1 MRRSSALLATAA
13 LAAASLIVPATAS
26 ADVTDDW
33 LTLTF
38 DQLGKDRVAHVKLSA
53 KSASGVTGVV
63 AKMHYKSTSAEPY
76 ATVPLQRTDGTDND
90 GVWQTDYRTDINAHP
105 GLTAVEVL
113 ITTRDT
119 HSYSKWSTFNDCYTT
134 TVADLTASPAA
145 IDVEHQDVTLRGRAM
160 FQTDRES
167 APQPAPNVTVN
178 GPTSQRPDGTTY
190 PNSTTA
196 GADGTFTMQ
205 YTGAPRATAGV
216 PAQGPL
222 CGRSATAPLTV
233 TKQTTEVTAKRAPG
247 PAVAPGAEI
256 TVEGKVVRHGSA
268 GTVPAVGA
276 TVSVDIPSDMAQTH
290 PMGVTGADGTYKITF
305 KAGLE
310 PGKSAFP
317 TVHAGDNGFLVGSDA
332 DLGLMW
338 VGNGSQLVD
347 FATDKNRTPF
357 AYGDPLVASVRLD
370 LSPGIL
376 TETKQP
382 VYLEYSFDDKTW
394 KTWETATLDGEG
406 TVYFGADKAVTKDA
420 YWRARYPGSTL
431 SAPAVT
437 ESRFIDVKYRTEIYE
452 FNASP
457 EPVAKGKTIT
467 VEGLLY
473 RFQATAGPAPNAPVA
488 IYFKAA
494 GSSAWTK
501 VADTKTA
508 ANGRFKKTFTAS
520 KDGTWMAH
528 FLESSNY
535 RESNAPSDYVDVR

>member
-1 MRRSSALLATAA
+1 MRRSSALLATAV
-13 LAAASLIVPATAS
+13 LAAASFLVPATAE
-26 ADVTDDW
+26 ADVTDSW

-38 DQLGKDRVAHVKLSA
+38 DRLSKDRVARIKLSA
-53 KSASGVTGVV
+53 KSPSGVTGVV
-63 AKMHYKSTSAEPY
+63 AKMRYKSTSAEPY
-76 ATVPLQRTDGTDND
+76 ATVPLQRTEGTDND
-90 GVWQTDYRTDINAHP
+90 GVWQTDYQTDINAHP
-105 GLTAVEVL
+105 GLTVVEVL

-119 HSYSKWSTFNDCYTT
+119 HSYSKWSNFNDCYTT
-134 TVADLTASPAA
+134 TIADLTASPAA

-160 FQTDRES
+160 FQTDGES
-167 APQPAPNVTVN
+167 APQPAPNATVN
-178 GPTSQRPDGTTY
+178 GPTSQRPDGTTS
-190 PNSTTA
+190 PNTATT
-196 GADGTFTMQ
+196 GADGTFTMR
-205 YTGAPRATAGV
+205 YTGAPRATANV

-222 CGRSATAPLTV
+222 CGRGGTAPLTV

-256 TVEGKVVRHGSA
+256 TVEGKVVRHGST

-305 KAGLE
+305 KAGPE

-317 TVHAGDNGFLVGSDA
+317 TVHAGDSGFLVGSDA

-338 VGNGSQLVD
+338 VGNGSKLVD
-347 FATDKNRTPF
+347 FETDKNPSPF
-357 AYGDPLVASVRLD
+357 PYGDPFVASVRLD

-406 TVYFGADKAVTKDA
+406 SVYFGADKAVTKDA
-420 YWRARYPGSTL
+420 YWRARYPGSAL

-437 ESRFIDVKYRTEIYE
+437 ESRFVDVKYRTEIYN

-467 VEGLLY
+467 VQGLLN
-473 RFQATAGPAPNAPVA
+473 RFQAVAGPAPNAPVA
-488 IYFKAA
+488 VYFKPA
-494 GSSAWTK
+494 GSSGWTK
-501 VADTKTA
+501 MADTKTA
-508 ANGRFKKTFTAS
+508 TNGWFKKTFKAT
-520 KDGTWMAH
+520 KDGTWMAR
-528 FLESSNY
+528 FLESGNY
-535 RESNAPSDYVDVR
+535 LGSNAPTDYVDVR